1 MANKAIY
8 KWSNN
13 GGYRLSNAH
22 SSSFPTL
29 DAIVSHSVDVRE
41 CAKKRVQ
48 LGLAMFASAHPKTV
62 DSYYSN
68 LQRFTASRREGGEE
82 VSDAPQ
88 QAVGRPKKP
97 LEMPE
102 EYPAHVNQSL
112 YAALHL
118 HSSCTCS
125 DTDDL
130 NRHSKQHWRRL
141 RLKGRFQCL
150 DDHILFDTHF
160 SAGPSTIAPNDKVRW
175 QQLRL
180 HVSR

>member
-1 MANKAIY
+1 MADKASY

-13 GGYRLSNAH
+13 GGYCPSNAR

-29 DAIVSHSVDVRE
+29 DAIVSHSVGVRE
-41 CAKKRVQ
+41 HAKKGVQ

-68 LQRFTASRREGGEE
+68 LQRFTASRGEGGEN
-82 VSDAPQ
+82 VLDAPQ
-88 QAVGRPKKP
+88 QAVGRPTIP

-102 EYPAHVNQSL
+102 EYPANVNQSL
-112 YAALHL
+112 YAALHR

-130 NRHSKQHWRRL
+130 NRHPKQHWGRL
-141 RLKGRFQCL
+141 RLKGSFQCL
-150 DDHILFDTHF
+150 DDHIVFDTHF

-180 HVSR
+180 YVSR